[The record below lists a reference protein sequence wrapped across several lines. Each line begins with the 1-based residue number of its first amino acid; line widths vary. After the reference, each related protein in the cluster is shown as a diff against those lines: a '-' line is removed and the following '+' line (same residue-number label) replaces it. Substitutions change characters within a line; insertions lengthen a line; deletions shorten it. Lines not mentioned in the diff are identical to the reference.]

1 VQAVPPDARP
11 LETVV
16 NTEIAGIGRGY
27 IAFNPS
33 SVMRVGVSERI
44 GVNLR
49 KAFTQDLLDAVKRDL
64 TSGLK
69 GRGTPEFQQLD
80 VGDIMVVRLDGLGA
94 FGVQTITP
102 ERQPLLNDRITRWE
116 WDVIPKEAGNHSLIL
131 CVDIALDVQGHGE
144 VPISNCSFERVIQVK
159 VNPAFQLESFLANH
173 WQWILGTPFVSAGLG
188 WIAHRGWKRKR
199 QRSPRR
205 NAQTRGGR

>member
-1 VQAVPPDARP
+1 RLVPAQTAEITGSAWDPSSSVRLTLKSTTMESSLLEVTADSGGRFRVCFNVPDRDPGTYRVVACEHCGSDAQIVGQFALTFLPRNTPPIHSPGCPDLAAGASLALPVLGGPAPSSSPRPARPTPPPVQAVPPDARP

-64 TSGLK
+64 TSGLP

-80 VGDIMVVRLDGLGA
+80 V
-94 FGVQTITP
+94 
-102 ERQPLLNDRITRWE
+102 
-116 WDVIPKEAGNHSLIL
+116 
-131 CVDIALDVQGHGE
+131 
-144 VPISNCSFERVIQVK
+144 
-159 VNPAFQLESFLANH
+159 
-173 WQWILGTPFVSAGLG
+173 
-188 WIAHRGWKRKR
+188 
-199 QRSPRR
+199 
-205 NAQTRGGR
+205 